1 MKKEFLKIAG
11 VKSEK
16 AFYEKYPTE
25 EAFFAAHPKAIKEL
39 AKGGTPEAYP
49 QIATFDNAFRYGVP
63 PGPQYL
69 AGGGSAFPQAQT
81 EAQFFVPIYTDVANP
96 YNMAYGGS
104 NLEMYPNAN
113 VPRVGPTNIF
123 FQEGGASNPM
133 LEQVVQLLQQ
143 GVDPQVVVQQLIK
156 AGISQDDAIQT
167 VQAVVNEMQQ
177 AGQQQQEQP
186 MPDQGQQAPPQ
197 EAPMMQGGGQEQ
209 NIQIGVGN
217 RLGSFMNKV
226 SSMAANAQNKRL
238 GTIAGGM
245 MKNGGGLRKF
255 QSTGQYNSV
264 DDYIKANS
272 ISDDPYLQAQLQND
286 PKALESYLSNAY
298 KDYYG
303 LYSDAPSGSGTGRS
317 YDPNAD
323 VYKNDPVYKS
333 LLAAYGPGSGSSTTT
348 NTNTNT
354 KDPNKRLSV
363 DMNDLANLL
372 TPGGRIKSK
381 SMIDGVRGRGRSNE
395 YMWQTLF
402 NTDNFAEAQRLAAE
416 TGLKIDEG
424 RAGLLGRRK
433 KYSYEWG
440 QGPMPGTQG
449 ASGTP
454 GGGSGS
460 SGTTPGGASPAGP
473 NSAQP
478 PSGTIPGQQ
487 KPGAPDDMGFFA
499 RMFYKPGNVTGQGR
513 GAAPGTPS
521 DPNALLSP
529 QMTSAFDSRGYNPNY
544 SEARNQIFQNRRQRI
559 GEKLD
564 NIYQKRADLDD
575 MGLNLSDK
583 DTRRMNRLGNRFN
596 RTGTGKGVNYSFN
609 TYEEPTPAPGY
620 AYGGIPKASFGL
632 FNKTAGN
639 ELTEKGPD
647 GGSGT
652 NKFTEKETSGFADDY
667 LKGMANFERN
677 QATKIGLTNFMNS
690 PDIQQGMFGASDPM
704 QRLYA
709 NMESVYPE
717 RGIGRGNSAFTFN
730 PLNMDTQP
738 YKNGP
743 AYFDNF
749 AAKSLAPSFNARQGG
764 SINQGDIRYMTD
776 EEIAEFVA
784 NGGQVE
790 YLD

>member
-25 EAFFAAHPKAIKEL
+25 EAFFAAHPDAVKKM

-49 QIATFDNAFRYGVP
+49 QIATFDNMFSYGVP

-69 AGGGSAFPQAQT
+69 AGGGSAYPMAQT
-81 EAQFFVPIYTDVANP
+81 EAQFFVPVYTDVVNP

-104 NLEMYPNAN
+104 NLEMYPNAK

-123 FQEGGASNPM
+123 FQDGGSSNPM

-143 GVDPQVVVQQLIK
+143 GVDPQMVVQQLIK
-156 AGISQDDAIQT
+156 AGVPEQDAVQT
-167 VQAVVNEMQQ
+167 VKAVMNEIQQ
-177 AGQQQQEQP
+177 VSQQQQMAPQGMPP
-186 MPDQGQQAPPQ
+186 MEAAPP
-197 EAPMMQGGGQEQ
+197 MQMGGQEQ
-209 NIQIGVGN
+209 NAEIGVGN
-217 RLGSFMNKV
+217 RLGAFMDKV
-226 SSMAANAQNKRL
+226 STMAANAQNKKADA
-238 GTIAGGM
+238 ISKGM
-245 MKNGGGLRKF
+245 MKMGGNLRKF
-255 QSTGQYNSV
+255 QSTGQYSSV

-272 ISDDPYLQAQLQND
+272 LADDPYFQAQLQND

-303 LYSDAPSGSGTGRS
+303 LYSDAPSGTGMGRS

-323 VYKNDPVYKS
+323 VYKNDPVYQS
-333 LLAAYGPGSGSSTTT
+333 LLKAYGPQSASSTTT
-348 NTNTNT
+348 TNTT
-354 KDPNKRLSV
+354 TSDANKGKGISV
-363 DMNDLANLL
+363 DLNEFAKML
-372 TPGGRIKSK
+372 TPGGRIKAK
-381 SMIDGVRGRGRSNE
+381 SLIDGVRGRGRSNE

-454 GGGSGS
+454 GKPGTPNAPGTPGGSG
-460 SGTTPGGASPAGP
+460 TATPPAGP
-473 NSAQP
+473 NATQP
-478 PSGTIPGQQ
+478 PSGTTPEDSQQ
-487 KPGAPDDMGFFA
+487 
-499 RMFYKPGNVTGQGR
+499 
-513 GAAPGTPS
+513 APGRPKRNFFGRP
-521 DPNALLSP
+521 DK
-529 QMTSAFDSRGYNPNY
+529 DSRWTPEDTGKFFSSRVKGLEFPMGESTFETEGYKDFNRNADFKNWRATQRLNKIGQRLDRNY
-544 SEARNQIFQNRRQRI
+544 QREQALNTLYDTEMSGRMERLRNR
-559 GEKLD
+559 
-564 NIYQKRADLDD
+564 
-575 MGLNLSDK
+575 
-583 DTRRMNRLGNRFN
+583 DTRRYNRIA
-596 RTGTGKGVNYSFN
+596 GKFDRDQY
-609 TYEEPTPAPGY
+609 TEPTF
-620 AYGGIPKASFGL
+620 AYGGLPQAAFGL
-632 FNKTAGN
+632 FNKTGGN
-639 ELTEKGPD
+639 ELVEKGPN
-647 GGSGT
+647 GANGKNT
-652 NKFTEKETSGFADDY
+652 FVEKETSGFADDY
-667 LKGMANFERN
+667 LKGLDNFERN
-677 QATKIGLTNFMNS
+677 QATNIGLTNFLND
-690 PDIQQGMFGASDPM
+690 PKIQQGLFGASDPM

-709 NMESVYPE
+709 NMEAVYPE
-717 RGIGRGNSAFTFN
+717 RGIGRGTSAFTFN
-730 PLNMDTQP
+730 PINMDTQP
-738 YKNGP
+738 YKSGP
-743 AYFDNF
+743 AYYDNF